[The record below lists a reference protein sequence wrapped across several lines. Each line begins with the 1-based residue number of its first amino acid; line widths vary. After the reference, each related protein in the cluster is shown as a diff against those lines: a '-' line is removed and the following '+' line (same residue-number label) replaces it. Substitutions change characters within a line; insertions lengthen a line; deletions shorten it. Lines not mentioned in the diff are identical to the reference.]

1 MRSAATPVLV
11 ILGLASLVLLL
22 LVLLWTVGLRGD
34 LESARGEV
42 ADLRTQVDTMER
54 GVPMSELSM
63 RLAQL
68 ENDIEEWVL
77 AFSSDVP
84 SDGGGSGGGGGGTAD
99 TQLILDRLDRV
110 LDRIEALDARVDEI
124 CEGVP
129 VC

>member
-22 LVLLWTVGLRGD
+22 LVLLWTIGLRGD

-42 ADLRTQVDTMER
+42 ADLRAQVETMER
-54 GVPMSELSM
+54 GVPMSTLSM
-63 RLAQL
+63 RLAEL
-68 ENDIEEWVL
+68 ENDIEEWVV

-84 SDGGGSGGGGGGTAD
+84 TDAGGGSGGAAD

-110 LDRIEALDARVDEI
+110 LNRIDALDNRVDEI